1 MIPGG
6 LLRRGFLLA
15 YFSYHAIAWYV
26 VHAVGRG
33 HGGENIA
40 AAVVVFLPYAM
51 LSWASLGSRWTL
63 CLAGASA
70 QYEKTSACAPA
81 CLPGAFSP
89 PLPAVLRVRTAC
101 DVFSQF

>member
-40 AAVVVFLPYAM
+40 AAVVVFLPEPCSHGLPCAA
-51 LSWASLGSRWTL
+51 SWYLVAL
-63 CLAGASA
+63 
-70 QYEKTSACAPA
+70 
-81 CLPGAFSP
+81 F
-89 PLPAVLRVRTAC
+89 
-101 DVFSQF
+101 